1 MRIINIDNGGTLTDF
16 CVMEGNVV
24 HRSKVLTTPYDLS
37 KCFFDGIAKVS
48 EKIYGAKDPARLL
61 RETDYVRY
69 STTLGTNA
77 IIERKGPRLGV
88 IVDSQA
94 TVDEL
99 CAATAPRELFDA
111 FVGSRIG
118 TIDTRLA
125 DKDCEEAIIRAIND
139 VASRGATRIVIGLRG
154 SDVIAQERRLIRM
167 VQRKFPSHL
176 LGVVP
181 VVTASGITDE
191 TDDNQRIW
199 TALFNAY
206 LHPAMERFLYGADHR
221 LKAHKCSNPLLIFR
235 NDGGTARVAKTTA
248 IKTYSSGPRAGMEGV
263 RALAEH
269 YGLKRV
275 ISYDVGGTT
284 TDIGLVEGGV
294 IRSRSRGQVAGI
306 PIAFPLA
313 DIASAGVGGSSVI
326 TLAERAI
333 KVGPHSVG
341 AAPGPACFGLG
352 GKDVTITDVVLLA
365 GILSPTTFF
374 GGDLTLDEAK
384 AREVV
389 KSQIADPLGV
399 GIEEAVQQIM
409 QAWVDRVSL
418 GISEYA
424 AVDRDTTFIAFGG
437 AGALLATAL
446 AERAGVTRIIIPG
459 LAAVFSACGI
469 GFSDLSHE
477 YRNKLPQGQGAAL
490 NDLVDQLTERARRDM
505 FAEGVNLDECECTW
519 QVLSEKAGANF
530 VVNDPRNIKLPKT
543 MQGTE
548 VSLGLKVVK
557 KLDHY
562 SFTPIGNETPSKAV
576 STGTRK
582 IMVKPGD
589 WREIPV
595 YRLEDQPLGAAAVGP
610 AIIEEEYF
618 TGKIDEHWRFH
629 VSSNRDVVIEKQ

>member
-16 CVMEGNVV
+16 CVMEGAEV
-24 HRSKVLTTPYDLS
+24 HRAKVLTTPYDLS

-69 STTLGTNA
+69 STTLGTNS

-88 IVDSQA
+88 IVDSMSTIDA
-94 TVDEL
+94 L
-99 CAATAPRELFDA
+99 CASAASRELFEA
-111 FVGSRIG
+111 LVERRFG
-118 TIDTRLA
+118 TIDTQLS
-125 DKDCEEAIIRAIND
+125 DKQCEEAIIRTVND
-139 VASRGATRIVIGLRG
+139 VASRGAVRIVIGLTG
-154 SDVIAQERRLIRM
+154 PAVMAQERRLIRM

-176 LGVVP
+176 LGAVP
-181 VVTASGITDE
+181 VVTASGLADE
-191 TDDNQRIW
+191 PDDNQRIW

-206 LHPAMERFLYGADHR
+206 LHPAMERFLYSADHR
-221 LKAHKCSNPLLIFR
+221 LKSHKCSNPLLIFR

-284 TDIGLVEGGV
+284 TDIGLVEDGV
-294 IRSRSRGQVAGI
+294 IRSLARGQVEGI

-326 TLAERAI
+326 SVGERAL
-333 KVGPHSVG
+333 KVGPQSVG

-352 GKDVTITDVVLLA
+352 GKDVTITDVMLLA

-389 KSQIADPLGV
+389 KTRIADPLGIDV
-399 GIEEAVQQIM
+399 ENAVAQII
-409 QAWVDRVSL
+409 QAWVNRVSL
-418 GISEYA
+418 GIRDFA
-424 AVDRDTTFIAFGG
+424 AVDGETTFVAFGG

-446 AERAGVTRIIIPG
+446 AEQAGVTKIIIPG

-477 YRNKLPQGQGAAL
+477 YRNKLPESGAAR
-490 NDLVDQLTERARRDM
+490 NTLVDQLTERARRDM
-505 FAEGVNLDECECTW
+505 FAEGVDLAECESTW
-519 QVLSEKAGANF
+519 QILGDQEGADYL
-530 VVNDPRNIKLPKT
+530 VADPRNIELPKSLV
-543 MQGTE
+543 GRE
-548 VSLGLKVVK
+548 LSLGFKVVK
-557 KLDHY
+557 KIEHF
-562 SFTPIGNETPSKAV
+562 SFTPIGNETPRAAV
-576 STGTRK
+576 SSGGRK

-595 YRLEDQPLGAAAVGP
+595 YRLEDQVPGATALGP

-618 TGKIDEHWRFH
+618 TGKLDEHWQFH
-629 VSSNRDVVIEKQ
+629 ISSNRDVVIEKK